1 SDSLPYVTY
10 YLRGGQPVLITQ
22 ARDASGTYAARPP
35 SVARSYLN
43 ADTLIAS
50 TGRPAATN
58 IAPLLAALR
67 GLRET
72 IAQPGRTVESMS
84 NDTLVA
90 RPMAP
95 YVVRGACP
103 FECCA
108 YGDWVIESGAE
119 LRATASTSAPIV
131 GRVAPGT
138 GVVADSGLVRV
149 DTIGMVIV
157 TAPLTTQDGLDFA
170 RGDTVLL
177 LEPQG
182 EGYSGAWIRGRSLSL
197 AQFWDSAGTTGARLA
212 RRPGWRW
219 WAHLVVAQERDTL
232 RGWVDMQLDSL
243 RVSGNDACGN

>member
-1 SDSLPYVTY
+1 MADATIASCARLLLAGALAFLAGCDRGGTAARTDSAAAVLPMSATEIDAWARHIDSLAFRGELRRIVRPRGRTDDPDTFARAYFLGEELVMLRGAVGSDSLPYVTY

-35 SVARSYLN
+35 SAARSYLN

-50 TGRPAATN
+50 TGRPAATS
-58 IAPLLAALR
+58 IVPLLAGLR
-67 GLRET
+67 GLRES

-108 YGDWVIESGAE
+108 YGDWVIERGAE

-131 GRVAPGT
+131 G
-138 GVVADSGLVRV
+138 
-149 DTIGMVIV
+149 
-157 TAPLTTQDGLDFA
+157 
-170 RGDTVLL
+170 
-177 LEPQG
+177 
-182 EGYSGAWIRGRSLSL
+182 
-197 AQFWDSAGTTGARLA
+197 
-212 RRPGWRW
+212 
-219 WAHLVVAQERDTL
+219 
-232 RGWVDMQLDSL
+232 
-243 RVSGNDACGN
+243 